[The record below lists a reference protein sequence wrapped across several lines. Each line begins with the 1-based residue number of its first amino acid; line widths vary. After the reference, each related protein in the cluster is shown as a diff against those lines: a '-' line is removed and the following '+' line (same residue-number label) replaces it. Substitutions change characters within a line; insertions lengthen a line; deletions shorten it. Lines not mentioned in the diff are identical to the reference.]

1 MPRDTLRAIR
11 RWSFYS
17 LSVEQGVAPVVKA
30 IKVLRAFTPAVGA
43 LSVREIAVRT
53 GIPRSTAHALCQTLV
68 TEGMLR
74 RSDDGYQ
81 LGPLVLE
88 LGGLVIERTGLVRA
102 AEGIL
107 ERLGRV
113 PEQEVHLGQLT
124 EGWVVYL
131 NRNAGPRRPEM
142 HNRVGQRAPAHL
154 TGCGKAALSV
164 LPFDEVISH
173 VQRCCADSDIP
184 TPDMGA
190 LEAELA
196 QARRDGF
203 VVSTSF
209 QRGRTSVASPI
220 VDGSGRPV
228 GGVSLA
234 GPGGMFCSVVIG
246 SSRDAVVEAASVI
259 SSRLVNGSLLWATRP
274 A

>member
-1 MPRDTLRAIR
+1 M
-11 RWSFYS
+11 SSYS
-17 LSVEQGVAPVVKA
+17 LIVQQSGVAPVVKA

-43 LSVREIAVRT
+43 LSVREIATRT

-74 RSDDGYQ
+74 KSDDGYQ

-131 NRNAGPRRPEM
+131 NRNAGSRRPEM

-164 LPFDEVISH
+164 LPFDEVIGH
-173 VQRCCADSDIP
+173 VQRCCAESAVP
-184 TPDMGA
+184 MPDMAA

-203 VVSTSF
+203 VVSQSF
-209 QRGRTSVASPI
+209 QRGRTSVASAI
-220 VDGSGRPV
+220 VDGSGQPV

-234 GPGGMFCSVVIG
+234 GPGGMFCSVVIA
-246 SSRDAVVEAASVI
+246 SSRAAVIEAAEVI
-259 SSRLVNGSLLWATRP
+259 SSRLLNGSLTWATRS